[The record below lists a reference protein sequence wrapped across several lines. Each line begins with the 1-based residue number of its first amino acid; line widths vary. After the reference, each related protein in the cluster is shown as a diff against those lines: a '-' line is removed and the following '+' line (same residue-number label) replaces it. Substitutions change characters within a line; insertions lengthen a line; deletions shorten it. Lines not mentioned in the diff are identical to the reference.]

1 MPAAPSVTLDPT
13 QVTAHRAMIGT
24 MLGALLDVFRLRQ
37 YFDVA
42 TRAREFA
49 GDLVADVGF
58 VDTVRRALLPLPFD
72 RWPTEREPFGP
83 LDSALLEQLA
93 RRRLALVATG
103 GSGALASVVGASRAL
118 EECGLV
124 PAVVSVC
131 SGSALFG
138 FPLAAGAPA
147 AEVADFTLSLRPDDY
162 VDIDWGAL
170 ARLGPGLARGFAGV
184 VRGDR
189 IEASYRR
196 LLGDRTLG
204 ELPIPCYAPIW
215 NIETN
220 RVEYL
225 GPRTYPD
232 LPVARAVRMAISLPL
247 FLEPVALDGG
257 SWCDGGIVDIFPV
270 RPVLDIEEP
279 CEVALALNCFY
290 PPEFAG
296 EDATGWERR
305 AGSILYVASQVR
317 TSQQAELARQ
327 NLRRLRERTEV
338 LFVHPVPYD
347 KVRGLGFYRQ
357 FLDSRDWPEFM
368 RAGRLTSRRALEGA
382 EQRLGALGSSPAPP
396 SQPSSG

>member
-1 MPAAPSVTLDPT
+1 M
-13 QVTAHRAMIGT
+13 
-24 MLGALLDVFRLRQ
+24 GALLDVFRLRQ

-42 TRAREFA
+42 ARAREFA
-49 GDLVADVGF
+49 GDLRDDAGFIDVA
-58 VDTVRRALLPLPFD
+58 RRALLPLPFD
-72 RWPTEREPFGP
+72 RWPTERDPFGP
-83 LDSALLEQLA
+83 MAPQALERLA
-93 RRRLALVATG
+93 GCRIALVATG
-103 GSGALASVVGASRAL
+103 GSGALASVVGAGRAL
-118 EECGLV
+118 EDCGLT

-138 FPLAAGAPA
+138 FPLAAGVSA
-147 AEVADFTLSLRPDDY
+147 AETAEFTLALRPEDY
-162 VDIDWGAL
+162 VDVDWGAL
-170 ARLGPGLARGFAGV
+170 ARLGPGLARGFAGI

-204 ELPIPCYAPIW
+204 DLPIPCYAPIW

-220 RVEYL
+220 CVEYL
-225 GPRTYPD
+225 GPRTHPD
-232 LPVARAVRMAISLPL
+232 LSVARAVRMAISLPL
-247 FLEPVALDGG
+247 FLEPVELDGG

-317 TSQQAELARQ
+317 TCQQAELARQ
-327 NLRRLRERTEV
+327 NLRRLREHTRV
-338 LFVHPVPYD
+338 LLVHPVPYE

-357 FLDSRDWPEFM
+357 FLDSREWAEFM
-368 RAGRLTSRRALEGA
+368 RAGRCASRRALEDE
-382 EQRLGALGSSPAPP
+382 EQSLHAAAS
-396 SQPSSG
+396 